1 MIYLY
6 KESFYL
12 WITLK
17 IIFLF
22 FIIYNLFKMFSVSD
36 LNVLEITSIC
46 VQLLFIVLA
55 SIHVLHSVSDSKT
68 NKTIRIITGIIEIA
82 SGMFFIY
89 LINNHA
95 TELILLGY
103 IIGLIVILIGLFDLL
118 CIERTNK
125 EDNEEIKNYKRD
137 FIYFDESKSWIFS
150 E

>member
-1 MIYLY
+1 
-6 KESFYL
+6 
-12 WITLK
+12 
-17 IIFLF
+17 
-22 FIIYNLFKMFSVSD
+22 MFSVSD

-125 EDNEEIKNYKRD
+125 EDNEEI
-137 FIYFDESKSWIFS
+137 I
-150 E
+150 

>member
-17 IIFLF
+17 IILLL
-22 FIIYNLFKMFSVSD
+22 FIIYNLFKMFSFSD

-55 SIHVLHSVSDSKT
+55 SIHLLHSVSDSKT
-68 NKTIRIITGIIEIA
+68 NKTIRIITGIIEIP
-82 SGMFFIY
+82 SGFFFIY

-118 CIERTNK
+118 CIERTNE
-125 EDNEEIKNYKRD
+125 EDNEELI
-137 FIYFDESKSWIFS
+137 
-150 E
+150 

>member
-125 EDNEEIKNYKRD
+125 EDNEEI
-137 FIYFDESKSWIFS
+137 I
-150 E
+150 